1 MSVRFVLS
9 VIAAGILAVPFVGRA
24 DAADYDLATHARVVE
39 KAAHYLRTKGQA
51 EDGSFTAGAG
61 PGITAIVATGLLRNG
76 ISAEDPLVADALK
89 YLKGFVQDDGGI
101 YADGSLHQNY
111 ETCMAMMCFN
121 AANKQEP
128 GQYDELL
135 KRAERYVKGIQN
147 DDDEGLDKSDPGFGS
162 SGYGSH
168 KRGDLSNTG
177 FLLDALKSIGRGP
190 EDEAIQRALVFVSRC
205 QNLETEHN
213 DTKWAS
219 KNQDGGFY
227 YTAAAGG
234 SSQAKWPE
242 GESEEVRG
250 LRSYGSMTY
259 VGLKSMIY
267 AGVTKDDPRVKAA
280 TTWIRKN
287 YSLDENPGLG
297 KQGLFYYF
305 QTYAKAFQALG
316 DDTFVDGKGVAHDW
330 RNEML
335 EKLASTQY
343 DDGSWVNEQERWLE
357 GDPNLVTGYALLA
370 LSHCRPKKEV
380 ANVAAGE

>member
-1 MSVRFVLS
+1 MSVRFVLPA
-9 VIAAGILAVPFVGRA
+9 IAVVLLVVPFVGRV
-24 DAADYDLATHARVVE
+24 DAADYDQATHSRVVE

-76 ISAEDPLVADALK
+76 ISAEDPLVANALK

-121 AANKQEP
+121 EANKQKP
-128 GQYDELL
+128 GVYDQLL

-147 DDDEGLDKSDPGFGS
+147 DDDEGLDKSDPGYGS

-190 EDEAIQRALVFVSRC
+190 EDEAVQRALVFVSRC
-205 QNLETEHN
+205 QNLESEHN

-305 QTYAKAFQALG
+305 QTYAKAFEALG
-316 DDTFVDGKGVAHDW
+316 EDTFVDGKGVAHDW

-335 EKLASTQY
+335 AKLASTQY

>member
-1 MSVRFVLS
+1 MSVRFALPA
-9 VIAAGILAVPFVGRA
+9 IAAALLAVPFVGRA
-24 DAADYDLATHARVVE
+24 DAADYDLAAHSRVVE
-39 KAAHYLRTKGQA
+39 KAARYLRTKGQA

-76 ISAEDPLVADALK
+76 ISADDPLVAKSLK

-101 YADGSLHQNY
+101 YADGSLYKNY
-111 ETCMAMMCFN
+111 ETSMGIMCFN
-121 AANKQEP
+121 EANKQKP
-128 GQYDELL
+128 GEYDELL
-135 KRAERYVKGIQN
+135 KRAERFVKGIQN
-147 DDDEGLDKSDPGFGS
+147 DDDEGLDRSDTAFGGA
-162 SGYGSH
+162 GYGKH
-168 KRGDLSNTG
+168 KRPDLSNTA
-177 FLLDALKSIGRGP
+177 FLLDALKSLGRGP
-190 EDEAIQRALVFVSRC
+190 EDEAVKNALIFVSRC
-205 QNLETEHN
+205 QNLETENN

-227 YTAAAGG
+227 YTPAAGG

-267 AGVTKDDPRVKAA
+267 AGVSKDDPRVKAA

-305 QTYAKAFQALG
+305 QTYAKALEALG
-316 DDTFVDGKGVAHDW
+316 DDTFVDAKGVAHDW
-330 RNEML
+330 RAEML
-335 EKLASTQY
+335 EKLATTQY
-343 DDGSWVNEQERWLE
+343 DDGSWVNEQDRWLE

-380 ANVAAGE
+380 VKVAGE